1 MLHVRTEIEREI
13 EKEKER
19 GKEYLL
25 ELKTFVRK
33 YIYIKKQLLIV
44 INKSNL

>member
-1 MLHVRTEIEREI
+1 MRHVRTEREREREI
-13 EKEKER
+13 EIER

-33 YIYIKKQLLIV
+33 YIYIK
-44 INKSNL
+44 NSNLY

>member
-1 MLHVRTEIEREI
+1 MRHVRTEIEKEI
-13 EKEKER
+13 EIEIER

-33 YIYIKKQLLIV
+33 YIYIKNSYL
-44 INKSNL
+44 

>member
-1 MLHVRTEIEREI
+1 MRHVRTEREI
-13 EKEKER
+13 EIEKER

-33 YIYIKKQLLIV
+33 YIYIKNRYL
-44 INKSNL
+44 

>member
-1 MLHVRTEIEREI
+1 MRHVRTEIEIEI
-13 EKEKER
+13 EREKER

-33 YIYIKKQLLIV
+33 YIYIKNSYL
-44 INKSNL
+44 

>member
-1 MLHVRTEIEREI
+1 MRYVRTEIEKEI
-13 EKEKER
+13 QIEIER

-33 YIYIKKQLLIV
+33 YIYIKNSYL
-44 INKSNL
+44 

>member
-1 MLHVRTEIEREI
+1 MRHVRTEREREI
-13 EKEKER
+13 EIEIEIEKER

-33 YIYIKKQLLIV
+33 YIYIKNSYL
-44 INKSNL
+44 

>member
-1 MLHVRTEIEREI
+1 MRHVRTEREI
-13 EKEKER
+13 EIEIEKER

-33 YIYIKKQLLIV
+33 YIYIKNSYL
-44 INKSNL
+44 

>member
-1 MLHVRTEIEREI
+1 MRIVRTEIEKEI
-13 EKEKER
+13 EKEIER

-33 YIYIKKQLLIV
+33 YIYIKNSYL
-44 INKSNL
+44 

>member
-1 MLHVRTEIEREI
+1 MRIVRTEIEKEIEREI
-13 EKEKER
+13 ER

-33 YIYIKKQLLIV
+33 YIYIKNSYL
-44 INKSNL
+44 

>member
-1 MLHVRTEIEREI
+1 MRHVRTEREIEI

-33 YIYIKKQLLIV
+33 VIYIKNSYL
-44 INKSNL
+44 

>member
-1 MLHVRTEIEREI
+1 MSIVRTEIEKEIEREI
-13 EKEKER
+13 ER

-33 YIYIKKQLLIV
+33 YIYIKNSYL
-44 INKSNL
+44 

>member
-1 MLHVRTEIEREI
+1 MHQCMRHVRTEREI

-19 GKEYLL
+19 GKEYLF

-33 YIYIKKQLLIV
+33 YIYIKNSYL
-44 INKSNL
+44 

>member
-1 MLHVRTEIEREI
+1 MRHVRTEIEREREREI
-13 EKEKER
+13 EIEIER

-33 YIYIKKQLLIV
+33 YIYIKNSYL
-44 INKSNL
+44 

>member
-1 MLHVRTEIEREI
+1 MLHVRTEIEKEI

-19 GKEYLL
+19 GKEYLF

-33 YIYIKKQLLIV
+33 YIYILKTVTYSYKQ
-44 INKSNL
+44 K